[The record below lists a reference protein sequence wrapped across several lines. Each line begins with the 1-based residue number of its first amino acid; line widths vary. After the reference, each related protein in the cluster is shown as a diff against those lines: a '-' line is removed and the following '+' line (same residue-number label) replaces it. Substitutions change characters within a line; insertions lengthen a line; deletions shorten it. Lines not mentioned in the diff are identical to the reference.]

1 MLSSLVKTYGKNFME
16 TITVI
21 HSAFESEPQ
30 TVATLD
36 VDKKLTDIEKC
47 ELAFRLTNSI
57 SDAWYI
63 RDDVNYL
70 GSKKTCQTKYHLY
83 HHLLNPIYIDNQ
95 SNRHLQW
102 TL

>member
-21 HSAFESEPQ
+21 HSA
-30 TVATLD
+30 VATLD

-70 GSKKTCQTKYHLY
+70 GSKKTCRSTSLNDFVLIGSNKYKCTSKGWELW
-83 HHLLNPIYIDNQ
+83 
-95 SNRHLQW
+95 SV
-102 TL
+102 